1 MVDMIIRRTDFW
13 HLKASG
19 SSVIEILIATLVVGT
34 VLTSLAFLMSMN
46 IKNNAEAELR
56 KQASVYAQNGV
67 ELVRNIK
74 ATSTWE
80 KFVDP
85 EQNGLVGS
93 CDSVT
98 RDFAMQTLSRD
109 CTLVVDGADSNKAI
123 LTVSVSWGSTGQT
136 VTTQHIFYN
145 R

>member
-67 ELVRNIK
+67 EIVRNIK

-80 KFVDP
+80 KFIDP

-93 CDSVT
+93 CGSVT
-98 RDFAMQTLSRD
+98 RQFASETLARE
-109 CTLVVDGADSNKAI
+109 CVLEVDQADPNKAT
-123 LTVSVSWGSTGQT
+123 LTVSVSWRSTGQT
-136 VTTQHIFYN
+136 VTTQHFFYN